1 MTKDM
6 MAKALS
12 QFFVK
17 HKTDKM
23 DLSEYK
29 SHGNDVPVKDY
40 LLRRAF
46 GSWNRVLSAMQHR
59 YPIDLETLLAKP
71 APAPKPAPK
80 KVAPK
85 KTVAKPKVEK
95 KDVK

>member
-1 MTKDM
+1 MTKDK

-12 QFFVK
+12 EFLVK
-17 HKTDKM
+17 RKVDTIS
-23 DLSEYK
+23 LSDYK
-29 SHGNDVPVKDY
+29 GLGNSVPVKDY

-46 GSWNRVLSAMQHR
+46 GSWNRVLSAMQKR
-59 YPIDLETLLAKP
+59 YPIDLETLLAP
-71 APAPKPAPK
+71 APAPKPTPK
-80 KVAPK
+80 KVASK

>member
-1 MTKDM
+1 

-12 QFFVK
+12 DWFVEEGVES
-17 HKTDKM
+17 M
-23 DLSEYK
+23 DLRTYK

-46 GSWNRVLSAMQHR
+46 GSWNRVLSAMKKRHPVQVAAV
-59 YPIDLETLLAKP
+59 EKVVK
-71 APAPKPAPK
+71 KPAPK
-80 KVAPK
+80 KTVK
-85 KTVAKPKVEK
+85 KEK